1 MATEALKQC
10 PDVEV
15 ALIADGPGD
24 GVTVLNLD
32 KATAGCPGTP
42 IPDESL
48 GVAMLYSS
56 GTTGRPKGIRR
67 PLPVQPPAQQLPVY
81 EFVTNLWRYRE
92 DMTYLSPAPLYHA
105 APHYAVGLTI
115 RTGGTAVIMEYFEP
129 EQYVRLVEK
138 YRPSHTQ
145 LVPTMFWRMLKLS
158 EAVRSNTTS
167 RHSSAPFTPPP
178 HTRSRSR

>member
-1 MATEALKQC
+1 MLIFSEEKRPVATEALKQC

-56 GTTGRPKGIRR
+56 GTTGRPKGILR

-92 DMTYLSPAPLYHA
+92 GMTYLSPAPLYYTLHPTTRWASRFGWA
-105 APHYAVGLTI
+105 A
-115 RTGGTAVIMEYFEP
+115 
-129 EQYVRLVEK
+129 
-138 YRPSHTQ
+138 RPSS
-145 LVPTMFWRMLKLS
+145 WS
-158 EAVRSNTTS
+158 TS
-167 RHSSAPFTPPP
+167 
-178 HTRSRSR
+178 SRSST